1 MGQLTSRYP
10 GANTEEEVHQELSQY
25 DLHDLK
31 LIYEYF
37 KNDLTYVVETM
48 STRRILE
55 NLESQNIL
63 NKEIYLTM
71 KKDLGAFYFSEKLVE
86 DILILGKEAILAF
99 WETLYDLQIDYLR
112 PNLFTLKDEIN
123 KLGDN
128 LIPTILLDRNGHP
141 LTAGLKE
148 IQEQHRQYLL
158 SNTMEESERLEST
171 EEKQHSYSSHR
182 HMDLLA
188 TSVQSFRGRS
198 QHELIEAAIKH
209 SDYLQTGR
217 NTLECV
223 SPDRLFRWAER
234 LKFMPHAVIVSGVSG
249 IGKTTLLKKFI
260 CDWSNGK
267 FYQRFAFLFFFR
279 FKDLNRLQNISL
291 ESVILQEYPYLEKQ
305 LESILQD
312 PEKLLFIFDGLD
324 ESIHEIDFKSSQLC
338 KNVTETGSVGNIVVS
353 LVRQSLLKG
362 CSVLLTSQP
371 HRLRVMDISVFKR
384 IMEVTGFLHKDKQLF
399 FKRFF
404 RNKVLSDKVFDH
416 VKQNGVLYN
425 FCCIPSYCWFIC
437 TALSTC
443 FKSDSTGYH
452 QTMSSL
458 PRTLTQLL
466 VTFIVN
472 NLCKHGLNKDDNRNL
487 LTSIGWMAEHGIK
500 NHITRFEKQTLSL
513 YNIDNTSKLFSSFL
527 EESKS
532 SLTVSFSF
540 LQPIIQEFFAALV
553 HYIDY
558 SAEKLQRS
566 LEQVTPYKD
575 NCGEMFL
582 SFLCGL
588 SNVSTR
594 SILKPYVGDL
604 SSIAA
609 KDVVAWLQQTFS
621 KTQIWKTD
629 EEHLFRCKGFR
640 RDASQKR
647 MLLNLYFK
655 LFEMNN
661 KDFVLQCLGSG
672 RSLDFYLTHLMPLD
686 CTVLPFIL
694 ESCRETKALSLNQC
708 NIQSDAIERL
718 APSLHT
724 VQTLSITSNHIGDD
738 GIGFLCSALVH
749 PECRIHTLC
758 LCMTDITD
766 LTCSYLGSA
775 MKSNQSLRE
784 LILDYNKLEGPHFR
798 ELAMALSSPT
808 CKLVTLGLQS
818 TRLTDDSCVHLAL
831 GIRNNQSLKMLDISF
846 NDLIGPHFGNLMEA
860 LASPTCTIEN
870 LRLQGILLSDEH
882 LPSLMPLSK
891 KKNLISLELSHN
903 CVTSAGVGCLTDFIL
918 QFSSLQH
925 ISLFE
930 YRMLSYEDKRAL
942 EQLSKQR
949 PGLNV
954 SIA

>member
-1 MGQLTSRYP
+1 MGQITSRYR
-10 GANTEEEVHQELSQY
+10 GAETEEVHQELSQY
-25 DLHDLK
+25 DLDDLK
-31 LIYEYF
+31 LIHEYF
-37 KNDLTYVVETM
+37 KNDLVYIVETM

-63 NKEIYLTM
+63 NKEIYLAM
-71 KKDLGAFYFSEKLVE
+71 KKDLGAFYFSEKLIE

-128 LIPTILLDRNGHP
+128 LIPTILLDHTGHP
-141 LTAGLKE
+141 LTSELKE
-148 IQEQHRQYLL
+148 IQEQHRQYLI
-158 SNTMEESERLEST
+158 NKTMREST
-171 EEKQHSYSSHR
+171 RPEYTEEEQHFYSFHR
-182 HMDLLA
+182 HMDLL
-188 TSVQSFRGRS
+188 TSSIESFHEGS
-198 QHELIEAAIKH
+198 QHELIDAAMKH

-217 NTLECV
+217 NSLECV

-234 LKFMPHAVIVSGVSG
+234 LKFSPHAVMVSGAPG

-260 CDWSNGK
+260 CGWSNGK

-291 ESVILQEYPYLEKQ
+291 ESMILEEYPDLEKQ
-305 LESILQD
+305 LETILQN

-324 ESIHEIDFKSSQLC
+324 ESIHEIDFISSQLC
-338 KNVTETGSVGNIVVS
+338 EDVTETGSIGNIVVS

-362 CSVLLTSQP
+362 CSVLLTCRP

-384 IMEVTGFLHKDKQLF
+384 VMEVAGFLHKDKQLF
-399 FKRFF
+399 FERFF
-404 RNKVLSDKVFDH
+404 RNKVLSDKVFDY

-443 FKSDSTGYH
+443 FKSESTGYP

-458 PRTLTQLL
+458 PITLTQLL

-472 NLCKHGLNKDDNRNL
+472 ILCKHGLSKEDNRNL
-487 LTSIGWMAEHGIK
+487 LTSIGWMAEHGVK

-513 YNIDNTSKLFSSFL
+513 YNVDSTSKLFSSFV
-527 EESKS
+527 EESQS
-532 SLTVSFSF
+532 SLTVSFFF
-540 LQPIIQEFFAALV
+540 LHPIIQEFCAALV

-566 LEQVTPYKD
+566 FEEVSAYKD
-575 NCGEMFL
+575 NRGEIFL

-594 SILKPYVGDL
+594 SILKLYVGDL

-609 KDVVAWLQQTFS
+609 KDVVAWLQQSFS
-621 KTQIWKTD
+621 KIPTLKNN
-629 EEHLFRCKGFR
+629 EENIFNFEDSLEDAVLKR
-640 RDASQKR
+640 R
-647 MLLNLYFK
+647 LLNLYFK
-655 LFEMNN
+655 LFEIQN

-672 RSLDFYLTHLMPLD
+672 RSFDFYLTHLMPLD

-694 ESCRETKALSLNQC
+694 DSCRETTALSLTQC

-724 VQTLSITSNHIGDD
+724 VQTLSVTSNHIGDD

-766 LTCSYLGSA
+766 LTCSHLGYA
-775 MKSNQSLRE
+775 MKNNQSLRE

-808 CKLVTLGLQS
+808 CKLVKLGLQS

-870 LRLQGILLSDEH
+870 LSLQGILLSDEH

-891 KKNLISLELSHN
+891 KTNLISLELSHN
-903 CVTSAGVGCLTDFIL
+903 SVTSAGVGCLTDFIL
-918 QFSSLQH
+918 QFSSLKH

-942 EQLSKQR
+942 AQLSKQR